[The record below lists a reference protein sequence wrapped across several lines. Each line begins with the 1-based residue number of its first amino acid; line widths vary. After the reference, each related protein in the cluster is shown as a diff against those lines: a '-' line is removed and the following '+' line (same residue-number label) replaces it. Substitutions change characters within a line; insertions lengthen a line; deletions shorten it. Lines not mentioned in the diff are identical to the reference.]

1 MSELDDQSFE
11 NIKDPNDKFA
21 PSTSSRKTRP
31 HQDNGSINTDDLLQS
46 DTNHSHNSLLEDSE
60 EEDEFVKKYGEV
72 NFQYID
78 KPADSFWWVKPH
90 ALNYF
95 KDGVLYR
102 TKGERT
108 SGKIE
113 LFLDLLYVGIV
124 SNLASSATEEASAG
138 SFLKYIL
145 LFIPTWTVW
154 SDVKDFVNYYYSED
168 LAQKLYIL
176 WIMALLIL
184 YDNNCDHVLEGTKEA
199 AFTVVPYI
207 LCRTS
212 LAISLWV
219 YSMWVQEHRLQMRV
233 YGLLLFLTSSLW
245 IIVIFVDTRAKIGVT
260 IALLFIENFSFS
272 FCYHPWVKKNIMK
285 LTCSTALNIEHEVE
299 RFGAFYVIAIGEF
312 LYKTVAGNPI
322 RQGFNSHLS
331 RGVCCLIISYVFLW
345 LYFNSGTSSRA
356 THALRRSGYSA
367 IVWIYSHIPLI
378 AGLILAA
385 DSAGDWIEL
394 DTQLTKK
401 HPEQLLSLNERSST
415 LSSTEEAVDAP
426 SMYALSFFFTGGIC
440 VSLWALGTI
449 AFAEKSRDSK
459 NMHIVTKFWRVFPRF
474 PAGVIILCMSFAEMR
489 TTELMGLT
497 TMICALLFIW
507 ESITITPRSSL
518 PKIFGG
524 CSNIVLSEQV
534 ERF

>member
-1 MSELDDQSFE
+1 MSEFDDQLSD
-11 NIKDPNDKFA
+11 NIKDPNNNSA
-21 PSTSSRKTRP
+21 LYTSSREIEP
-31 HQDNGSINTDDLLQS
+31 DQDYGPINTADLLES
-46 DTNHSHNSLLEDSE
+46 ATHRSHDLVLEDSE
-60 EEDEFVKKYGEV
+60 GEDEFIKKYGDIT
-72 NFQYID
+72 FQYID

-138 SFLKYIL
+138 SFFKYIL

-168 LAQKLYIL
+168 LTQKLYIL

-184 YDNNCDHVLEGTKEA
+184 YDNNCNYVLEGTKEA
-199 AFTVVPYI
+199 AFTVVPYM

-212 LAISLWV
+212 LAFSLWL
-219 YSMWVQEHRLQMRV
+219 YSIWVQEHRLQMRV

-260 IALLFIENFSFS
+260 IALLFIENFCFS

-322 RQGFNSHLS
+322 KKGFNSHLS

-345 LYFNSGTSSRA
+345 LYFNSGTSCRA
-356 THALRRSGYSA
+356 THALRRSGSSA
-367 IVWIYSHIPLI
+367 MVWIYSHIPLI

-385 DSAGDWIEL
+385 DSAGEWIEL

-401 HPEQLLSLNERSST
+401 HPEQLLSLTETSIS
-415 LSSTEEAVDAP
+415 LSSIEEAMDGP

-440 VSLWALGTI
+440 VALWALGLI
-449 AFAEKSRDSK
+449 AFAEKSRDPK

-474 PAGVIILCMSFAEMR
+474 PAGIIILCMSFAEMR

-497 TMICALLFIW
+497 TMICAILFIW
-507 ESITITPRSSL
+507 ESITTTPRSYL

-534 ERF
+534 EWF